1 MYLLAYSWTMLAVL
15 SLEPSFTT
23 MISHEKGDELLLV
36 FLWLFSRPMRYLMV
50 GSKHARS
57 RCSSLYAGKTKEMH
71 LLGESWMVGKE
82 LALEEL
88 ESRNVYGL
96 MRGNGSSRSMKYGD
110 KNQASS
116 LRMM

>member
-23 MISHEKGDELLLV
+23 MISHEKGDELLLD
-36 FLWLFSRPMRYLMV
+36 LWLFSRPMRYLMV

-57 RCSSLYAGKTKEMH
+57 RCSSLYAGKTKDMH

-82 LALEEL
+82 LVLLEL
-88 ESRNVYGL
+88 ESWNVYGL